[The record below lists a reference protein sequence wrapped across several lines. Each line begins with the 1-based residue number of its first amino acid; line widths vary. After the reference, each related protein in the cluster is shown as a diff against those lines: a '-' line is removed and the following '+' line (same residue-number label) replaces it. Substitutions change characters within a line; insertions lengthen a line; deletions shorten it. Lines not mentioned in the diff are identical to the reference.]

1 MLAMIGDVL
10 NLKVLKGRQKSL
22 TKLKKKNTDI
32 FKNKDQKMFN
42 IKHQLKEEKIKTNIK
57 DQKM

>member
-22 TKLKKKNTDI
+22 TKFKKQKQTKNTDI
-32 FKNKDQKMFN
+32 FKNKDQKMLN
-42 IKHQLKEEKIKTNIK
+42 IK
-57 DQKM
+57 